1 MSLSTTQSW
10 SSLNLLIALHWLE
23 NEDVLFGQLHMSLT
37 MWPCLT
43 LILSLCLVSDLHSNQ
58 IHLHPP
64 DWGQAALAFFVLGL
78 MNGLPSLQH
87 LAGGY
92 TAFQVTS
99 SWYGPPRVCAP
110 AVTLKHFS
118 HSTHTRVSHAQVYI
132 FPSWRAKLCL
142 TPLGA
147 LVLSSGRVHS
157 RPFLCACWMNK
168 GNKQK
173 ETVEG
178 I

>member
-10 SSLNLLIALHWLE
+10 SSLNLWIALHWLE
-23 NEDVLFGQLHMSLT
+23 NEDVLFGQLHVSLT

-64 DWGQAALAFFVLGL
+64 DWVRLP
-78 MNGLPSLQH
+78 LPSSCWSFWMDCPHCSTWQVATQLSR
-87 LAGGY
+87 
-92 TAFQVTS
+92 VTS
-99 SWYGPPRVCAP
+99 SWYGPPCVCAP

-118 HSTHTRVSHAQVYI
+118 HSTHTRVSHARVYN

-147 LVLSSGRVHS
+147 LVLSSGQVHS
-157 RPFLCACWMNK
+157 RTFLCACWMNK